1 MPTIVLRN
9 ATLID
14 GTGNDPTTNASV
26 VIEEGNITAV
36 GRSVDV
42 SVPDGARVYELDGRT
57 IMPGLMDAHVHFGLV
72 DLSISAAQRESLAVW
87 AMKVREVI
95 EDTLDMGFTTVR
107 DAGGIDGGFAQAVEM
122 GLFRG
127 PRILPSGSPITQ
139 TGGHGDWRQRYQD
152 VAPPIIP
159 GLVAMPAICDGADA
173 VRKAARE
180 QFRVGATQIKVMASG
195 GAMSPVDELE
205 TTQLSTEEIGAAVH
219 EASAIGRIVMAHTY
233 SAQSITIAVEAGV
246 KSIEHGNFL
255 DERSAALMAQKGAF
269 LVPTM
274 VTYEMI
280 DRFGAQY
287 NVPEFNLQKIRR
299 AKEGAVESIKIALE
313 AGVKI
318 GSGSDLLAQMQP
330 FKATEL
336 SLKAAVMGQMAAIV
350 SATRTNAELFDLQDR
365 TGTIEQGKWA
375 DVIVVE
381 GDPLTDTD
389 CLQDKDNVKLVL
401 KHGAIAKDVLS
412 NQSNR
417 L

>member
-1 MPTIVLRN
+1 MATIVLCN
-9 ATLID
+9 GILID
-14 GTGNDPTTNASV
+14 GTGRDPVANAALA
-26 VIEEGNITAV
+26 IEDGNISKVSKSA
-36 GRSVDV
+36 DV
-42 SVPDGARVYELDGRT
+42 TVPDDARVYDLGGRT

-87 AMKVREVI
+87 AMKVRQVI

-122 GLFRG
+122 GFFRG

-139 TGGHGDWRQRYQD
+139 TGGHGDWRQRYQE

-159 GLVAMPAICDGADA
+159 GLVAMPAICDGPDA
-173 VRKAARE
+173 VRKATRE
-180 QFRVGATQIKVMASG
+180 QFRAGATQIKVMASG

-205 TTQLSTEEIGAAVH
+205 TTQLSVDEIGAAVH

-233 SAQSITIAVEAGV
+233 SPKSITISVEAGV

-255 DERSAALMAQKGAF
+255 DERAAALMAEKGAY

-280 DRFGAQY
+280 DRFGAEY
-287 NVPEFNLQKIRR
+287 GVPEFNLQKIRR
-299 AKEGAVESIKIALE
+299 AKEGASESIKIALD

-330 FKATEL
+330 FKVTEL
-336 SLKAAVMGQMAAIV
+336 SLKAQIMGAMPAIV
-350 SATRTNAELFDLQDR
+350 SATRTNAELFRLAEK
-365 TGTIEQGKWA
+365 TGTLEPGKWA
-375 DVIVVE
+375 DVIVVD
-381 GDPLTDTD
+381 GDPLEDID
-389 CLQDKDNVKLVL
+389 CLQERDNVKLVL
-401 KHGAIAKDVLS
+401 KQGVIAKDLLS
-412 NQSNR
+412 S
-417 L
+417 